1 MIFTPK
7 LTNKLDIFS
16 MDVFSFSVV
25 FFFYR
30 RGCLGAWAL
39 IQEEGAWIVN
49 SSAKCVTIKSP
60 EKSERTDG
68 SRQGR
73 RETCHTPITWY

>member
-25 FFFYR
+25 FFFYW

>member
-30 RGCLGAWAL
+30 RGCLDAWAL
-39 IQEEGAWIVN
+39 VQEEGGWKVN

-60 EKSERTDG
+60 EKSERTDR
-68 SRQGR
+68 SQ
-73 RETCHTPITWY
+73 